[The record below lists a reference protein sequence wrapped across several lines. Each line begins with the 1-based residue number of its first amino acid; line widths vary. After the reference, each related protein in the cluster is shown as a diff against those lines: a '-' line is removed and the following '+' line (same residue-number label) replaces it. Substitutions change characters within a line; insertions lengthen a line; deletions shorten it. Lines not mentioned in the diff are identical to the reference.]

1 MNAVE
6 TKVGNVEGNVEG
18 IVGTGGVIVSV
29 GMIVVGI

>member
-1 MNAVE
+1 MNGLLNAVE
-6 TKVGNVEGNVEG
+6 TKVGNVEG